1 MDIDQKVFIFKVG
14 PSEVDEERTKGEVD
28 ARFVGAIEE
37 VEERPVVLDLSLVFV
52 VFMHV
57 VLIRLK

>member
-1 MDIDQKVFIFKVG
+1 MDIDQKVFIFEVG
-14 PSEVDEERTKGEVD
+14 SSKVDEERAKSEVD

-37 VEERPVVLDLSLVFV
+37 VEEGPVVFYLSLVFV
-52 VFMHV
+52 VFLHV